1 MAHERQSGKYDIFYP
16 HPFPMPSG
24 VGFLFG
30 GLDVVNLTPKQ
41 EKFCMLYIELG
52 NASAAYRQSYD
63 AEDMNENTVN
73 KNASVLLD
81 NTKIATRLEQLR
93 NEHKQAHKITVAD
106 LLEELE
112 EARQA
117 ALGAENPQSSAAVAA
132 TMGKAKILGMDKQ
145 VIDHTSS
152 DGSMRPSPTRIE
164 LVAPSVKHDDDA
176 D

>member
-1 MAHERQSGKYDIFYP
+1 
-16 HPFPMPSG
+16 MPSG
-24 VGFLFG
+24 VGFFIG

-63 AEDMNENTVN
+63 AEDMREPTVN
-73 KNASVLLD
+73 RSAHELLE
-81 NTKIATRLEQLR
+81 NPKIAARLEQLR

-106 LLEELE
+106 LLYELE

-117 ALGAENPQSSAAVAA
+117 ALKAETPQSSAAVAA

-145 VIDHTSS
+145 IIDHTSS
-152 DGSMRPSPTRIE
+152 DGTMSPKKPTIIQ
-164 LVAPSVKHDDDA
+164 LVAPDHDDSED
-176 D
+176 